1 MRRSRCQGLGF
12 GGHHAFWPNA
22 KFSVGRSYALKIKP
36 STGTTSAKGGKRRD
50 RAQNLLWLR
59 RVALDGE
66 AAYSPFCVAR
76 DVAEFIEKS
85 LYFFKFRSI

>member
-1 MRRSRCQGLGF
+1 LAKRRALRR
-12 GGHHAFWPNA
+12 
-22 KFSVGRSYALKIKP
+22 RSYALKIKP
-36 STGTTSAKGGKRRD
+36 STGTTSAKDGKRRD

-59 RVALDGE
+59 RVALSGE
-66 AAYSPFCVAR
+66 AVYGPFCVAR